1 MLMCL
6 GLGITGFAL
15 SRSFVLSC
23 AMLLFGGAAMMGV
36 FAMVNSLVQLVV
48 TNQMR
53 GRIMSVYNLSFRSGM
68 PMGNLLAGWLV
79 PIFTAPVVLA
89 VNGVLLVVL
98 GAYYFLVQRRVAEL

>member
-1 MLMCL
+1 
-6 GLGITGFAL
+6 
-15 SRSFVLSC
+15 
-23 AMLLFGGAAMMGV
+23 
-36 FAMVNSLVQLVV
+36 
-48 TNQMR
+48 
-53 GRIMSVYNLSFRSGM
+53 MSVYNLSFRSGM